1 MISTGC
7 STAAGGRHRQ
17 NIAAGLQSSFC
28 GKNATFYGRVSSAR
42 AASYGTYPL
51 IAPTGAGCRPLP
63 CASSSARGPRAPDVT
78 PDVRDA
84 RRNLLYDT
92 TVDNMAD
99 PSIFVTYHDAQAYP
113 EYRIRFTQ
121 SNPAQGHPQAG
132 QKRPAGYKPNLLE
145 GVEDVKPRAASIDAQ
160 PQQQQQ
166 QQQPP
171 QRVAPAPVPQPV
183 AQPVAQPAPMVQ
195 IPAGRAGRGDE
206 APDGRLLQASAGRRF
221 PAAPRCGLRF
231 CLPAAGH
238 RPMFSSIPLFS
249 LPPFPDHRML

>member
-1 MISTGC
+1 MQTIF
-7 STAAGGRHRQ
+7 AV
-17 NIAAGLQSSFC
+17 
-28 GKNATFYGRVSSAR
+28 RVVV
-42 AASYGTYPL
+42 
-51 IAPTGAGCRPLP
+51 GAWSKGVKDAL
-63 CASSSARGPRAPDVT
+63 T

-160 PQQQQQ
+160 PQQQQ
-166 QQQPP
+166 P
-171 QRVAPAPVPQPV
+171 QRVAPAPVAPAPV
-183 AQPVAQPAPMVQ
+183 AQPVAPARQQFMVQ
-195 IPAGRAGRGDE
+195 IPAGVAPGAVMTVR
-206 APDGRLLQASAGRRF
+206 APDGRLLQVQVPAGAV
-221 PAAPRCGLRF
+221 PGSTIQVAA
-231 CLPAAGH
+231 
-238 RPMFSSIPLFS
+238 
-249 LPPFPDHRML
+249 